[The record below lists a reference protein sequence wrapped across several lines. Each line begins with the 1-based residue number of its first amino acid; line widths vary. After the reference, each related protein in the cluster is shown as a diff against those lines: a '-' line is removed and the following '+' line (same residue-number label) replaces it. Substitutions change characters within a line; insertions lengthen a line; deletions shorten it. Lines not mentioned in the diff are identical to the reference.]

1 MLPPEQI
8 TQIKSQIIQQI
19 GSTFPEDKKQTAIQ
33 QIEAMNPEQ
42 LEEFLKQNNLM
53 KPGENPET
61 TPCIFCSIVSG
72 QTQSNK
78 IDENSDAIAILEINP
93 ISKAHSL
100 VIPKKHS
107 EKVSKKTM
115 QLAEKIKKK
124 INTKF
129 KPKNIELIPTNLFG
143 HQVINILPI
152 YTNETINSE
161 KHQAKPEE
169 LEKLKK
175 QLRKKIKPKTI
186 KQSKPKKL
194 KEKLWLPQRIP

>member
-115 QLAEKIKKK
+115 QLARKNKKENKHKIQTKKHWTNSNKFIRTSSNKHSSNLHKWNNQFWKTPSQTRRTWKIKK
-124 INTKF
+124 
-129 KPKNIELIPTNLFG
+129 
-143 HQVINILPI
+143 
-152 YTNETINSE
+152 
-161 KHQAKPEE
+161 
-169 LEKLKK
+169 
-175 QLRKKIKPKTI
+175 QLGKKIKPKTI

-194 KEKLWLPQRIP
+194 KEKGLTLL